1 MKTTVCILIFVGCIA
16 AIFTACSTKKAEKT
30 ADNATKPASKAVSKA
45 VPIAQSFYQT
55 WLASR
60 EEDKDGMKTYR
71 PTDGSFKF
79 PPSRGRTG
87 YIFEAG
93 GKGSMTYPGP
103 TDATAKKPLT
113 WKMMEH
119 AGARLLTISVQ
130 EPDNSMNTKTF
141 IIDVLDDK
149 ILQMTEF
156 VR

>member
-1 MKTTVCILIFVGCIA
+1 MKTTFFITVFIGCIA
-16 AIFTACSTKKAEKT
+16 GIFTACNTKKAEKT
-30 ADNATKPASKAVSKA
+30 AGSTPKTAEKVVSKT
-45 VPIAQSFYQT
+45 VPLDKSFYQM

-71 PTDGSFKF
+71 PTDGSFTF

-113 WKMMEH
+113 WKIMEH

-130 EPDNSMNTKTF
+130 EPDNSINTKTF
-141 IIDVLDDK
+141 IVDVLNNK

-156 VR
+156 IK